1 MAENQE
7 QIVQDLKIHLRG
19 GQTVDVNFKAEK
31 ADVLNPQIEAFL
43 KALGDKEKREG
54 NFLFQARSV
63 GGRVCSGSDESHRK
77 GESIKNEAKEDGA
90 SEVGALF
97 LSDPKPSGN
106 FD

>member
-54 NFLFQARSV
+54 NFLFQGARVVLVRLADVSAAEV
-63 GGRVCSGSDESHRK
+63 VSF
-77 GESIKNEAKEDGA
+77 IAKTKA
-90 SEVGALF
+90 
-97 LSDPKPSGN
+97 
-106 FD
+106 

>member
-31 ADVLNPQIEAFL
+31 ADALNPQIEAFL

-54 NFLFQARSV
+54 NFLFQGARVVLVRLADVSAAEV
-63 GGRVCSGSDESHRK
+63 VSL
-77 GESIKNEAKEDGA
+77 IAKA
-90 SEVGALF
+90 KA
-97 LSDPKPSGN
+97 
-106 FD
+106 

>member
-54 NFLFQARSV
+54 NFLFQGARVVLVRLADVSAAEV
-63 GGRVCSGSDESHRK
+63 VSL
-77 GESIKNEAKEDGA
+77 IAKA
-90 SEVGALF
+90 KA
-97 LSDPKPSGN
+97 
-106 FD
+106 